1 MQDGPIDIVLALILR
16 KKKNYVDRTN
26 KVRNSWTKVSMM
38 ESQKA
43 AEDSLK
49 KKKTNISNLRG
60 FIVLQTQLD
69 FLLSCSRKENSL
81 LILTKAES
89 FLLHNTSFID
99 QSCAV
104 KMAGH

>member
-43 AEDSLK
+43 AEDS
-49 KKKTNISNLRG
+49 
-60 FIVLQTQLD
+60 
-69 FLLSCSRKENSL
+69 
-81 LILTKAES
+81 
-89 FLLHNTSFID
+89 
-99 QSCAV
+99 
-104 KMAGH
+104 